1 MGRRVVK
8 KMSIQ
13 RHRQRTPA
21 IAAIFIL
28 SGFAALIYQVAW
40 QRALFSIYGLDV
52 QSVTVVVTAF
62 MLGLGVGSLAGGWA
76 AARPRVDR
84 LVAFA
89 LIEAGICAYGMASL
103 ALFAWAGALTGPVG
117 PAAMFLATFAL
128 LLLPTALM
136 GATLPLLVG
145 HEVER
150 RGNVGRSLA
159 TLYFANTLGGALAAI
174 ATGVLLMRSLG
185 LQGTVLVAAA
195 MNAAVAALAVVEGRL
210 AGRTEGREDE
220 EPESP

>member
-1 MGRRVVK
+1 MP
-8 KMSIQ
+8 IQ
-13 RHRQRTPA
+13 HRRQRTRA

-84 LVAFA
+84 LAAFA

-103 ALFAWAGALTGPVG
+103 ALFAWAGALTGPLG

-150 RGNVGRSLA
+150 LGNVGRSLA
-159 TLYFANTLGGALAAI
+159 ALYFANTLGGALAAI
-174 ATGVLLMRSLG
+174 ATGVLLMRWLG
-185 LQGTVLVAAA
+185 LQGTVLIAAA
-195 MNAAVAALAVVEGRL
+195 MNAAVAALAAVVRRAQRKRQG
-210 AGRTEGREDE
+210 AAT
-220 EPESP
+220 

>member
-1 MGRRVVK
+1 M
-8 KMSIQ
+8 
-13 RHRQRTPA
+13 
-21 IAAIFIL
+21 IAAIFVL

-62 MLGLGVGSLAGGWA
+62 MLGLGVGSLAGGWV

-84 LVAFA
+84 LAVFA
-89 LIEAGICAYGMASL
+89 LVEGGICAYGMASL

-117 PAAMFLATFAL
+117 PAAVFLATFAL

-145 HEVER
+145 HEALR
-150 RGNVGRSLA
+150 LGNVGRSLS

-185 LQGTVLVAAA
+185 LQGTVLAAAA
-195 MNAAVAALAVVEGRL
+195 MNAAVAVLAAVVRQAQRRRQG
-210 AGRTEGREDE
+210 ATT
-220 EPESP
+220 P

>member
-1 MGRRVVK
+1 MP
-8 KMSIQ
+8 IQ
-13 RHRQRTPA
+13 HRRQRTRA

-84 LVAFA
+84 LAAFA

-103 ALFAWAGALTGPVG
+103 ALFAWAGAVTGPAG
-117 PAAMFLATFAL
+117 PTTMFLATFAL

-150 RGNVGRSLA
+150 LGNVGRSLA
-159 TLYFANTLGGALAAI
+159 ALYFANTLGGALAAI
-174 ATGVLLMRSLG
+174 ATGVLLMRWLG
-185 LQGTVLVAAA
+185 LQGTVLIAAA
-195 MNAAVAALAVVEGRL
+195 MNAAVAALAAVVRRAQRKRQG
-210 AGRTEGREDE
+210 AAT
-220 EPESP
+220 

>member
-1 MGRRVVK
+1 MPVIV
-8 KMSIQ
+8 
-13 RHRQRTPA
+13 
-21 IAAIFIL
+21 AIFVL

-52 QSVTVVVTAF
+52 QSATVVVTAF
-62 MLGLGVGSLAGGWA
+62 MLGLGVGSLAGGWV

-84 LVAFA
+84 LAVFA
-89 LIEAGICAYGMASL
+89 LLEAGICVYGMASL
-103 ALFAWAGALTGPVG
+103 PLFAWAGALTGPVG
-117 PAAMFLATFAL
+117 PLAMFVATFAL

-150 RGNVGRSLA
+150 LGNVGRSLA

-174 ATGVLLMRSLG
+174 ATGILLMRWLG

-195 MNAAVAALAVVEGRL
+195 MNAAVAALAAVVRRAQRKRQGE
-210 AGRTEGREDE
+210 AT
-220 EPESP
+220 P